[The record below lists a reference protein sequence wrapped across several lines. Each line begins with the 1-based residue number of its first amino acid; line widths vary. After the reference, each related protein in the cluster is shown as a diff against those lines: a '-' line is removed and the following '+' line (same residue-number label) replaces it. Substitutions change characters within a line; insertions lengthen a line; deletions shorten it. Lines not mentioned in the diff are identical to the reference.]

1 MFRKIHFY
9 PNLGKK
15 SLKWPQN
22 RVFWIQLFVF
32 DSLAFCGNNI
42 WQNSGSQVMVQNAVF
57 QSNCSILQNVISQE
71 GRELWSWFLAY
82 RSTSFLQVGTIILGV
97 HDQVCWK
104 YPKQEVCISLQ
115 YLHRNLGNEIHFLP
129 ADKHNLIVCVTTNA
143 QITQNN
149 KFALS

>member
-1 MFRKIHFY
+1 
-9 PNLGKK
+9 
-15 SLKWPQN
+15 
-22 RVFWIQLFVF
+22 
-32 DSLAFCGNNI
+32 
-42 WQNSGSQVMVQNAVF
+42 MVQNAVF

-71 GRELWSWFLAY
+71 GSEWWSWFLAY

-149 KFALS
+149 KFAISLHYLKKKVSDEVDILHADEQESFLQMDTMIFDGDDQAFPRLLK